1 MKAHNRGVRFEDSV
15 SDNNGKRYKNSN
27 RETSLVL
34 PTTGGGKQLHLSTI
48 NENII
53 SLTNSV

>member
-15 SDNNGKRYKNSN
+15 SDNNGRRYKNSN

-48 NENII
+48 NEN
-53 SLTNSV
+53 S